1 MNDFKYK
8 PKHVVVKKKYTYIAL
23 APALK
28 QYRRGRL
35 LTLYVQ
41 SPFPVPTL
49 ICLGSYEWQ
58 VVSKGKHLPS
68 YVFLL

>member
-8 PKHVVVKKKYTYIAL
+8 PKHVVVKKKCTYYIAL

-28 QYRRGRL
+28 QYRRGHL

-41 SPFPVPTL
+41 SPFPALTL
-49 ICLGSYEWQ
+49 TCLGS
-58 VVSKGKHLPS
+58 L
-68 YVFLL
+68 